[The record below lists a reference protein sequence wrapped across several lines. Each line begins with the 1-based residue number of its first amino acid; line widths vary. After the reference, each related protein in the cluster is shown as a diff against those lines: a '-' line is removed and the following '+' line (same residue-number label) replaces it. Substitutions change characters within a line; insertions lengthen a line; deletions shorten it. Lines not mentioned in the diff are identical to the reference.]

1 MSKPTGLGLFG
12 ALGSSLSER
21 VNRATAEI
29 SIYVD
34 LLDKTFSPGG
44 RPYAPRPSSAS
55 PESSTTMGNG
65 GILGTTINSSQDS
78 NNPSSDPESSPHDE
92 MACDNCAVKFTLFK
106 TKKIC
111 RGCKIH
117 FCSGCM
123 SGSYSKKICVRCKVL
138 FQNPPTRADLMELRV
153 KDLQRFIMSKNMST
167 KSCVEKKDLVELIIQ
182 IHKSEGGG
190 SVSPEESSS
199 TTGDARRGPIESKKN
214 FPKNYVQ
221 STHREEWINKHNLQ
235 SDEDVILD
243 DFVVVNPLEEAS
255 SNDDEDNRISSS
267 SSESLLGKNKGTEST
282 STADEETP
290 NNKEGPSTS
299 DEDVALEAENMDS
312 VVSPPPPPQETST
325 NSNLSSTKKN
335 NVVTSSPKRFSHQ
348 ELVQLSEIETE
359 DDLLELSVK
368 QMKEI
373 LALNRVMFKGVI
385 EKEELLKIVR
395 RLWLQDKRN
404 NEDKDTM
411 DDEELCKICMDSKV
425 DCVMLECGHMCT
437 CISCGKVMS
446 ECPICRRYVVRVVK
460 IFKA

>member
-55 PESSTTMGNG
+55 PE
-65 GILGTTINSSQDS
+65 
-78 NNPSSDPESSPHDE
+78 
-92 MACDNCAVKFTLFK
+92 
-106 TKKIC
+106 
-111 RGCKIH
+111 
-117 FCSGCM
+117 
-123 SGSYSKKICVRCKVL
+123 
-138 FQNPPTRADLMELRV
+138 
-153 KDLQRFIMSKNMST
+153 
-167 KSCVEKKDLVELIIQ
+167 
-182 IHKSEGGG
+182 
-190 SVSPEESSS
+190 
-199 TTGDARRGPIESKKN
+199 
-214 FPKNYVQ
+214 
-221 STHREEWINKHNLQ
+221 
-235 SDEDVILD
+235 
-243 DFVVVNPLEEAS
+243 
-255 SNDDEDNRISSS
+255 
-267 SSESLLGKNKGTEST
+267 
-282 STADEETP
+282 
-290 NNKEGPSTS
+290 
-299 DEDVALEAENMDS
+299 
-312 VVSPPPPPQETST
+312 
-325 NSNLSSTKKN
+325 KN

-425 DCVMLECGHMCT
+425 DCVMLECGH
-437 CISCGKVMS
+437 ISLLKAIVMNTSTYTTIS
-446 ECPICRRYVVRVVK
+446 ESLKPPHNTHRGY
-460 IFKA
+460 